1 MSNSDLKKKE
11 EVVKEKEENEIKELD
26 EESSDNYQ
34 VYLDKA

>member
-1 MSNSDLKKKE
+1 
-11 EVVKEKEENEIKELD
+11 VVKEKEENEIKELD